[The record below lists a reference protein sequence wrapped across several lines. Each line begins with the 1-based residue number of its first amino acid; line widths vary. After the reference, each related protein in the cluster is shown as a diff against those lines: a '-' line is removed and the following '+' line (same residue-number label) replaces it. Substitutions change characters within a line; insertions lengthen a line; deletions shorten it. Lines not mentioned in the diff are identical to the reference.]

1 MSGFPSPNFGR
12 LTSNRQGSPAN
23 SSLKFNTSFAKYSPI
38 MSAQS
43 NSESGPWSSTENSH
57 CGDASQPGSPMSPL
71 FKSSPR
77 SNVDFIPL
85 SSSSP
90 SAGNNP
96 SSAPSARFRGR
107 GRGKWTMQ
115 QRFYQQ
121 SNMSF
126 NNNSGG
132 ANNFG
137 EYSGFGSGLSPYGN
151 SRNSFSPRRRF
162 QRRGGPSNVGH
173 NSPMADVSLF
183 YKHSMVEDPWAPLEH
198 RLAITASRAAANPTR
213 TALQLSDSDDLEKGR
228 GASASDESEAEPA
241 SSDTA

>member
-1 MSGFPSPNFGR
+1 MSGLQSPNFGR
-12 LTSNRQGSPAN
+12 GAQNNRQNNPAGSGF
-23 SSLKFNTSFAKYSPI
+23 KFNTNFAKYSPI
-38 MSAQS
+38 TSAQS
-43 NSESGPWSSTENSH
+43 NSESGPWSSTENSY
-57 CGDASQPGSPMSPL
+57 CGDAPQPDSPMSPL

-85 SSSSP
+85 SASSP
-90 SAGNNP
+90 GPNP
-96 SSAPSARFRGR
+96 NARFRGR
-107 GRGKWTMQ
+107 GRGKWTMHSQ

-132 ANNFG
+132 ANFG
-137 EYSGFGSGLSPYGN
+137 EYSGFGPGMSPYN
-151 SRNSFSPRRRF
+151 NRNSFSPRRRF
-162 QRRGGPSNVGH
+162 QRRGGPSNVSH
-173 NSPMADVSLF
+173 NSPMGDVSLF

-198 RLAITASRAAANPTR
+198 RLALTASRAAANPTH